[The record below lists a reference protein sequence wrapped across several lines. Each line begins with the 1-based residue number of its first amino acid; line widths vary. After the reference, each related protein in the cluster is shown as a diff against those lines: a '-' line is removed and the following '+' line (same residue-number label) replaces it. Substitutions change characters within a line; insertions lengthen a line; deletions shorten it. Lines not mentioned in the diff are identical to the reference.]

1 VTVAGDRSRRDDVAW
16 GVFIGLWL
24 FTLSVIVLGVGIA
37 AIVTAYLRGG

>member
-1 VTVAGDRSRRDDVAW
+1 MAGDRSRRDDVAW

-24 FTLSVIVLGVGIA
+24 FTLSVALLTTGIA